1 MYQRLPRSSGLDQ
14 DDRRFLRRALIVF
27 GLLALS
33 YFFWLMAGTLLLV
46 FAAILIAV
54 ILRSFSYELERHAHV
69 PRAISFYVA
78 LLVVGT
84 GLAGFGYFF
93 GAQLQMQLADLL
105 SKLPG
110 QIEGFAA
117 QLGIEDPLA
126 EIEKQLDDGFG
137 ASLFGQ
143 AAGFGY
149 TVIGGFTNLLL
160 LIVAAIYLAFDPKLY
175 RKLFASLFPPMKR
188 QSVDNVLLETGVAL
202 KKWFLGQL
210 VSMLFVGLLS
220 GIGYWAIGL
229 PTPAALGLIAGF
241 TNFIPYIGPVI
252 GAIPALVFGFNI
264 SMEMTL
270 YALVVAFAVQQLE
283 GNILVP
289 LIQKRA
295 VAMPPAIALFAII
308 IFGVLFGF
316 LGILLAVPL
325 AVTVMVLVQKIWI
338 EGVIEAPADIDQA

>member
-1 MYQRLPRSSGLDQ
+1 MHDQPPHSSGFDL
-14 DDRRFLRRALIVF
+14 DDRRFFRRALIIL
-27 GLLALS
+27 GLLALM
-33 YFFWLMAGTLLLV
+33 YFLWMLAGTLLLV

-54 ILRSFSYELERHAHV
+54 ILRAFSSVLEHHAHV
-69 PRAISFYVA
+69 PDAISFYVA
-78 LLVVGT
+78 LLLVA
-84 GLAGFGYFF
+84 LAFGAFGYFF

-117 QLGIEDPLA
+117 QLGIQDPMS
-126 EIEKQLDDGFG
+126 EIESQLDDGFG

-149 TVIGGFTNLLL
+149 TLFGGLTNLLL
-160 LIVAAIYLAFDPKLY
+160 LVVAAIYLAFDPKLY
-175 RKLFASLFPPMKR
+175 RKLFASLFPPAQR
-188 QSVDNVLLETGVAL
+188 RGVETVMLQTGTAL
-202 KKWFLGQL
+202 KKWFVGQM

-229 PTPAALGLIAGF
+229 PTPAALGLIAGI

-252 GAIPALVFGFNI
+252 GAIPAIVFSFNI
-264 SMEMTL
+264 SMEMVL
-270 YALVVAFAVQQLE
+270 YALIVATIVQQME
-283 GNILVP
+283 GNVLVP

-295 VAMPPAIALFAII
+295 VAMPPAVALFAII

-316 LGILLAVPL
+316 LGVLLAVPL
-325 AVTVMVLVQKIWI
+325 AVTVMVLVQKLWI
-338 EGVIEAPADIDQA
+338 EGVVEHAPRHD